1 MSINGIEIEPEDDAD
16 QISRNVYYY
25 HAGLASG
32 TAITVSATEDANV
45 YMNGAY
51 TNTITTTAN
60 TAAVQIVVQ
69 SGTAEAF
76 ILVID

>member
-1 MSINGIEIEPEDDAD
+1 MSINGAGIDPEDDAE

-25 HAGLASG
+25 HAGLTAG
-32 TAITVSATEDANV
+32 TAISVSANETANV
-45 YMNGAY
+45 YINGAY
-51 TNTITTTAN
+51 SNTFTTTAN

>member
-1 MSINGIEIEPEDDAD
+1 MTA
-16 QISRNVYYY
+16 
-25 HAGLASG
+25 G
-32 TAITVSATEDANV
+32 TAISVSANETANV
-45 YMNGAY
+45 YINGAY
-51 TNTITTTAN
+51 SNTFTTTAN